1 MKMDRAERFVLVE
14 PGLVTGQGT
23 IGWHRDYIRPCESFV
38 FAGAFLDPAQKE
50 ETMNKRLTRDE
61 RPVFP
66 KRAVI
71 TGGMPYGNKSLHF
84 GHVGGMFIHADI
96 FARFLRD
103 RIGEENVIFVSGT
116 DCYGSPIMEAYRK
129 LKENGYTGTIQ
140 EYVQGN
146 HEKQKK
152 TLEDYKISLN
162 LFGASALGKTG
173 EMHTKVSA
181 EIFETLYKNGYIEKL
196 STPQFYDEELHT
208 FLNGR
213 QVLGKCPIPGC
224 TSEKAYADECSL
236 GHQYMPSEL
245 IRPVSALT
253 GKTPSLKNVTNW
265 YFCLEDCIDMM
276 KERVDALRR
285 GSNTRRFQLDIIDEF
300 LKKPCVYVPRKNME
314 DQAALETLLPEH
326 ETIDEEKKS
335 FVIFIFNSLDDRDE
349 ARKTMEKNNVHHT
362 SGKTLVPFRLSG
374 NVDWGVK
381 VPDKDGEKN
390 LTFWVWPE
398 SLWAPVSFTR
408 AYLESKGLPED
419 EWKKWWEDEDAVV
432 YQFIGEDNIYFYS
445 IAEMG
450 IFTGLQVPK
459 GTKPDMEHINLPH
472 IISNRHVLFMDT
484 KASSSSEIKPPMAD
498 ELLHYYTAEQLRMH
512 FMSLGLSSKSVGF
525 KPQVYMPKEQRTGVD
540 MVLKEGNLLTNV
552 FNRLIRSCFYAVQTN
567 YDGKI
572 PDNAVS
578 PKILDVSRKA
588 VLEYERHMY
597 NHDFHR
603 ISYVLDDYIR
613 EINKHWVNNVKI
625 ADKNQDTELR
635 KQIVADC
642 FYACKVMAVL
652 VHPIAPDGC
661 EMFREYMNLDK
672 RLWSWDYILEPISAY
687 TGDLAQHEL
696 KFLEPRVDFFKKHEV
711 QLGSAE

>member
-1 MKMDRAERFVLVE
+1 
-14 PGLVTGQGT
+14 
-23 IGWHRDYIRPCESFV
+23 
-38 FAGAFLDPAQKE
+38 
-50 ETMNKRLTRDE
+50 MNKKLMSGD

-66 KRAVI
+66 KRAVV

-103 RIGEENVIFVSGT
+103 RIGKENVIFVSGT

-129 LKENGYTGTIQ
+129 LKEAGYTGTIQ

-181 EIFETLYKNGYIEKL
+181 EVFETLYKNGYIEKL
-196 STPQFYDEELHT
+196 STPQFYDDELHT

-213 QVLGKCPIPGC
+213 QVLGKCPIPNC
-224 TSEKAYADECSL
+224 TAEKAYADECSL

-276 KERVDALRR
+276 KERLAVLKEY
-285 GSNTRRFQLDIIDEF
+285 SNTRKFQLEIIDEF
-300 LKKPCVYVPRKNME
+300 LKKPCVTVPRKNME
-314 DQAALETLLPEH
+314 DQAALEAMLPEH
-326 ETIDEEKKS
+326 ETIDEEKES
-335 FVIFIFNSLDDRDE
+335 YVIFVFNSLDDRDV
-349 ARKTMEKNNVHHT
+349 ARKIMEKNNVHHT

-381 VPDKDGEKN
+381 VPDKDGEKD

-398 SLWAPVSFTR
+398 SLWAPISFTR
-408 AYLESKGLPED
+408 TYLESQGKPED
-419 EWKKWWEDEDAVV
+419 EWKKWWNDDEAMV

-450 IFTGLQVPK
+450 IFAGLQVPK
-459 GTKPDMEHINLPH
+459 GEKPDMEHMNLPH

-498 ELLHYYTAEQLRMH
+498 ELLEHYTAEQLRMH
-512 FMSLGLSSKSVGF
+512 FMSLGLASKSTGF
-525 KPQVYMPKEQRTGVD
+525 KPLIYMPEDEQYTTNKNGD
-540 MVLKEGNLLTNV
+540 IIKIADPVLKEGNLLTNV

-572 PDNAVS
+572 PTNEVT
-578 PKILDVSRKA
+578 PKIVERSKKA
-588 VLEYERHMY
+588 VTEYERHMY

-603 ISYVLDDYIR
+603 ISYELDKYIR
-613 EINKHWVNNVKI
+613 DINKHWVNNVKI
-625 ADKNQDTELR
+625 ADRNQDAELR

-642 FYACKVMAVL
+642 FYACKIIAIL

-661 EMFREYMNLDK
+661 EMFREYMNFDEK
-672 RLWSWDYILEPISAY
+672 LWNWDYILEPLSAY
-687 TGDLAQHEL
+687 TEDLANHEL
-696 KFLEPRVDFFKKHEV
+696 KFLEPRVDFFKKHES
-711 QLGSAE
+711 QFGSEE